1 MDLMQLLSF
10 FLSAG
15 LLAGADFPLA
25 TSEASWT
32 VKTFN
37 TAGVAP
43 SEAATFRVGKCA
55 ELGVFVGRTVAR
67 RNQQCT
73 LRLQSEIARHNRQCS
88 RALPYQRALP
98 AASHGARPIFRRRE
112 ESDHTHVSARAERR
126 LEELFIPDLPSPYR
140 SRLDLSW
147 FRALRK
153 DRWPS
158 RIHRALGDHRF
169 RRTGIP
175 RKAHAARASPRAQER
190 AASSVRPVA
199 ATQRGL
205 VAGDGRRQA
214 ILFHRHADARAEH
227 CARCRRA
234 YPADRFQ
241 FASRKPQ
248 SEFLGRLQRRARSQP
263 GAAPSS
269 SSGRSRL
276 ASAWA
281 MTR

>member
-1 MDLMQLLSF
+1 MRLLSF

-55 ELGVFVGRTVAR
+55 DLACLSVGPWLAG
-67 RNQQCT
+67 NQQRT

-88 RALPYQRALP
+88 RALPHQRTLP

-112 ESDHTHVSARAERR
+112 EPDDAHVSARAERR
-126 LEELFIPDLPSPYR
+126 LEEFFVPDLSSSHWR
-140 SRLDLSW
+140 GFDLSRL
-147 FRALRK
+147 RTLRK
-153 DRWPS
+153 ERWPS

-190 AASSVRPVA
+190 AASPLRPVA

-227 CARCRRA
+227 CAGCRRA
-234 YPADRFQ
+234 YPQIGFNSLAGSHNLNSWADYND
-241 FASRKPQ
+241 A
-248 SEFLGRLQRRARSQP
+248 EIAA
-263 GAAPSS
+263 GATPSS
-269 SSGRSRL
+269 SSGRSKPV
-276 ASAWA
+276 SAWA